1 MKFSNAVEAGYRNYF
16 NFSGRAGRAE
26 FWWFWLWD
34 IILTAVFAGFLISG
48 LMLLRQHAAGA
59 IVVLLISLIFGIAL
73 LGTII
78 PIYAVQV
85 RRLHDAGHSGWWI
98 GGEILLSAFR
108 GGLHAAMRHNPASDL
123 FAISLVSGLIWLGVS
138 IAIFVFLV
146 QPSRGGQRGYS
157 RY

>member
-1 MKFSNAVEAGYRNYF
+1 MSFSDAVEAGYRNYF

-34 IILTAVFAGFLISG
+34 VILIAVFAGFLISG
-48 LMLLRQHAAGA
+48 LILLRQHAAGA
-59 IVVLLISLIFGIAL
+59 TVVLLISLIFGIAV
-73 LGTII
+73 LGTI
-78 PIYAVQV
+78 
-85 RRLHDAGHSGWWI
+85 
-98 GGEILLSAFR
+98 
-108 GGLHAAMRHNPASDL
+108 
-123 FAISLVSGLIWLGVS
+123 